1 MLPKYAFAV
10 PPIETTEVIPNYPG
24 IKRQIRSDNSGAYF
38 TIEQFGQFR
47 INQVSARGGE
57 NTFDY
62 ASSVHNTFDSTQD
75 TFDSQSIFIP
85 ARLHLQPE
93 LMCLNWPNEIVIS
106 DTGSVNAFDQTF
118 VTFDNAIETFD
129 EEGSGANRATVNR
142 SIYRLF

>member
-1 MLPKYAFAV
+1 M
-10 PPIETTEVIPNYPG
+10 
-24 IKRQIRSDNSGAYF
+24 DNS
-38 TIEQFGQFR
+38 R

-85 ARLHLQPE
+85 AVAFTTRINVPPAL
-93 LMCLNWPNEIVIS
+93 EIVIS

-129 EEGSGANRATVNR
+129 EEGSNSNRATVQ
-142 SIYRLF
+142 SEYIQIILKQHQPMTIQTPLLM